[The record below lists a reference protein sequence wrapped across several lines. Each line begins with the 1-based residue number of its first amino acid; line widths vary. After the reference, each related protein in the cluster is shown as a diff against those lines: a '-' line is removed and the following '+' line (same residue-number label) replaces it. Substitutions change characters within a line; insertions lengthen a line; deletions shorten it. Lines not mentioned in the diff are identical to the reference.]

1 MLVGRRQLRSNNSWM
16 HNLELLV
23 SGPERCT
30 LQVHPDDAERLGL
43 ADGGAARVENRAG
56 ALEATVEVTDAVMPG
71 VVSLPHGWGHDAP
84 GARLGVASA
93 HAGVNANVLADE
105 GLVDAISG
113 NAVLN
118 GIPVAVAPVAARR
131 PRVTEPDFAALGLLD
146 GLDEDAR
153 ASRLALL
160 QALHEDG
167 VGLEELRTA
176 VAEGR
181 LALLPAERALGADG
195 DITPRAL
202 AEEAGLDLAML
213 EAVRRASG
221 PARCRRPTSPALGPL
236 DVAGARIIARFLDAG
251 LPVAG
256 LIEAARVFGEATAHA
271 AAAAGT
277 IANASIPQEGD
288 TELGYALRLAAA
300 TRELTPPAA
309 ELLGVLYRL
318 HTRENL
324 RQQII
329 DAEEL
334 AAGRRSDVIEIS
346 VGFCDLVGFT
356 RLGEGVPAAD
366 LGAIATRLA
375 ALAADVAR
383 AAGPARQDARRRG
396 DVRRARA
403 AAAARR
409 RARVDG
415 GGRGRGGGELPR
427 RLHAG
432 AAHGTA
438 LRRWGDYYGGPVN
451 LAARLAERA
460 RPGSLLTDA
469 AVHDAPRTTI
479 GFAWS
484 SGRREAAEGHVAR
497 ATQVWRCRRA
507 PVTLTHRRR
516 AGSAR

>member
-1 MLVGRRQLRSNNSWM
+1 M
-16 HNLELLV
+16 
-23 SGPERCT
+23 
-30 LQVHPDDAERLGL
+30 
-43 ADGGAARVENRAG
+43 
-56 ALEATVEVTDAVMPG
+56 
-71 VVSLPHGWGHDAP
+71 
-84 GARLGVASA
+84 
-93 HAGVNANVLADE
+93 
-105 GLVDAISG
+105 
-113 NAVLN
+113 
-118 GIPVAVAPVAARR
+118 
-131 PRVTEPDFAALGLLD
+131 TEPDFAALGLLD

-160 QALHEDG
+160 QGLHEDG
-167 VGLEELRTA
+167 AGIEQLRTA

-195 DITPRAL
+195 QITPRAL

-221 PARCRRPTSPALGPL
+221 LALPPADVAALGPL
-236 DVAGARIIARFLDAG
+236 DVAGAQIIARFLDAG
-251 LPVAG
+251 LPVEG
-256 LIEAARVFGEATAHA
+256 LIEAARVFGEATSHA

-334 AAGRRSDVIEIS
+334 ASGRRSDVIEIS

-375 ALAADVAR
+375 ALAADVAEPPVR
-383 AAGPARQDARRRG
+383 LVKTLGDAVMFVAPEPPPLLDVALGLMEAAAGEGESFP
-396 DVRRARA
+396 DV
-403 AAAARR
+403 
-409 RARVDG
+409 
-415 GGRGRGGGELPR
+415 
-427 RLHAG
+427 HAG

-438 LRRWGDYYGGPVN
+438 MRRWGDYYGGPVN

-460 RPGSLLTDA
+460 RPGSLLTDS
-469 AVHDAPRTTI
+469 AVHDHAADDAAFT
-479 GFAWS
+479 WS
-484 SGRREAAEGHVAR
+484 PAGAKRLKGMSEA
-497 ATQVWRCRRA
+497 TPVWRCRRA
-507 PVTLTHRRR
+507 TGEP
-516 AGSAR
+516 AG